1 MLADCDKTR
10 KNSFKVKEGRFRLVA
25 RKKFVTQRV
34 VRPWHFCPESC
45 GAPSP
50 EVLKARWDGVLGS

>member
-10 KNSFKVKEGRFRLVA
+10 KNSFKVKEGRFRLAA

-45 GAPSP
+45 GAPIP
-50 EVLKARWDGVLGS
+50 RGAQGQVLGS